1 MNSLYK
7 SERRKCL
14 SNFMLLN
21 NFDVICICETWLTT
35 DVNDSE
41 LFLANYTI
49 FRSDRVSKLGAT
61 SHGGTMICV
70 KDSTNWLQCE
80 RCRQWAHSSCMGYTV
95 EEFNFLGKSKNV
107 LFVRDECLADG
118 TAHALDTVN
127 SLSLEIVNLKNSVG
141 EIKEAVCN
149 GSQEKVTQEL
159 QELKSVVQE
168 VKQTTAVTS
177 EAKLHFP
184 IPKSKTDYNFELR
197 FSGIPEFISST
208 KSANRKD
215 VFEHDEKLLK

>member
-1 MNSLYK
+1 
-7 SERRKCL
+7 
-14 SNFMLLN
+14 
-21 NFDVICICETWLTT
+21 
-35 DVNDSE
+35 
-41 LFLANYTI
+41 
-49 FRSDRVSKLGAT
+49 
-61 SHGGTMICV
+61 
-70 KDSTNWLQCE
+70 
-80 RCRQWAHSSCMGYTV
+80 MGYTV

-118 TAHALDTVN
+118 TAHAFDTVN
-127 SLSLEIVNLKNSVG
+127 SLSLEIVNLKNSVD

-215 VFEHDEKLLK
+215 VFEHDEKLLKESLKFLASMVTKFLHFDASDNSNLKTLVPDSYLLSFHKNILWTKFYRVLQC